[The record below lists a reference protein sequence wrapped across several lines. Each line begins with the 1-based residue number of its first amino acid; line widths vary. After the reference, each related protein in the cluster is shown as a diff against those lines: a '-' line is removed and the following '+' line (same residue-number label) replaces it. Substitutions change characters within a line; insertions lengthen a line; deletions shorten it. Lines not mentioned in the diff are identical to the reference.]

1 MPRIKTP
8 RRAAFVWG
16 FVEYSYKIIVAFNHP
31 FVNLAG
37 KCANLKNRSF
47 TARENMVFCR

>member
-8 RRAAFVWG
+8 RRAAFVRG
-16 FVEYSYKIIVAFNHP
+16 SVEYSYKIIVAFNHP

-37 KCANLKNRSF
+37 KCANLKKPFFYR
-47 TARENMVFCR
+47 ARKHGIL